1 MCISPTKSDDRN
13 DVVQTVLRHSPVIG
27 SFQFQKWLGSITHV
41 VYEVYIL
48 CRELFSSRRGS
59 CTGPRGI
66 STCRRGIILGT
77 CRRDLFTGRR
87 GIIWRRCGLF
97 ENMWGL
103 RNPLPRR
110 AYDTNNLHA
119 LDTT

>member
-1 MCISPTKSDDRN
+1 M
-13 DVVQTVLRHSPVIG
+13 
-27 SFQFQKWLGSITHV
+27 
-41 VYEVYIL
+41 L
-48 CRELFSSRRGS
+48 CWELFSSRRRRGL

-77 CRRDLFTGRR
+77 CRRDLCTGRR
-87 GIIWRRCGLF
+87 GITPRRRGLF

-110 AYDTNNLHA
+110 AFDPNTHAIDTK
-119 LDTT
+119 